1 MQRATSFRLHSRAR
15 HATLFLMRNAWML
28 MIGLLLTAPMSEGLT
43 VTDWHTEPGCVVLH
57 TAEAPAADGVFEL
70 ADGRFGRF
78 LPATRTETEGDTTR
92 VYYDC
97 VPEAKA
103 KDIRAHVVWRYR
115 SAAGNA
121 ASYAEGQEPAFR
133 AVPLSAIPA
142 VGRIRI
148 ACVGDSITHGMGI
161 PNAEDKYPEQLQKL
175 LDDDTRFPAWQMFEV
190 RRFGHSAKTAGRVAP
205 GYWYGEQ
212 IEHAEAL
219 AYQADIY
226 ISNLGINDTNHGTWD
241 AELIERD
248 YAELIEAW
256 RGSQGALVILW
267 NRLCPDFRSYERG
280 LNPANH
286 PGHRADSE
294 EEPDQF
300 FHLLDE
306 RDTHT
311 HRPEMEAIIDRLAVR
326 FNCPTIDM
334 YTPLVNMPALFP
346 RDGLHPDRRGAR
358 VIAWYV
364 KEALIKLCPEEMCS
378 IPGGSTPKHR
388 IRYTSEQK

>member
-1 MQRATSFRLHSRAR
+1 MRS
-15 HATLFLMRNAWML
+15 LFLTMAS
-28 MIGLLLTAPMSEGLT
+28 LLTMFPASHALQ
-43 VTDWHTEPGCVVLH
+43 VTDWHTEKGCVVLH
-57 TAEAPAADGVFEL
+57 TAEAPDADGVFEL
-70 ADGRFGRF
+70 ADDRFGRF
-78 LPATRTETEGDTTR
+78 LPATRTETEGNTTR

-97 VPEAKA
+97 MPAAERLD
-103 KDIRAHVVWRYR
+103 DIRAHVVWRYR
-115 SAAGNA
+115 SAKGNA

-133 AVPLSAIPA
+133 AVPLSEIPA

-161 PNAEDKYPEQLQKL
+161 PNPEDKYPEQLQKL
-175 LDDDTRFPAWQMFEV
+175 LDGDDRFPAQRMFEV

-212 IEHAEAL
+212 QEHADAL

-241 AELIERD
+241 AALIERD

-256 RGSQGALVILW
+256 RGPQGALVILW

-286 PGHRADSE
+286 PGHRADLE
-294 EEPDQF
+294 ELLLADWEKDGKEGEKPKGYY
-300 FHLLDE
+300 HHLDE

-311 HRPEMEAIIDRLAVR
+311 HRPEMEAIIDRLAAR
-326 FNCPTIDM
+326 FHCPTIDM
-334 YTPLVNMPALFP
+334 YSPLVNRPDFFP
-346 RDGLHPDRRGAR
+346 QDGLHPNPLGAGG
-358 VIAWYV
+358 IAWYV
-364 KEALIKLCPEEMCS
+364 KEALFNLCPKEKCNF
-378 IPGGSTPKHR
+378 PGGVAPKQYQRPEH
-388 IRYTSEQK
+388 K

>member
-1 MQRATSFRLHSRAR
+1 MCVYSSCLAHVLWYDGGMKFP
-15 HATLFLMRNAWML
+15 
-28 MIGLLLTAPMSEGLT
+28 LLAMAALLSLAPALSALT
-43 VTDWHTEPGCVVLH
+43 VTDWHTEKGCVVLH
-57 TAEAPAADGVFEL
+57 TTEGPDADGVFEL
-70 ADGRFGRF
+70 ADDRFGRF
-78 LPATRTETEGDTTR
+78 LPATRTETEGNTTR

-97 VPEAKA
+97 MPAAERLD
-103 KDIRAHVVWRYR
+103 DIRAHVVWRYR
-115 SAAGNA
+115 SAKGNA

-133 AVPLSAIPA
+133 AVPLGEIPA

-161 PNAEDKYPEQLQKL
+161 PNPEDKYPEQLQKL
-175 LDDDTRFPAWQMFEV
+175 LDGDYRFPAQRMFEV

-212 IEHAEAL
+212 KEHAEAL

-241 AELIERD
+241 AALIERD

-256 RGSQGALVILW
+256 RGPQGALVILW

-286 PGHRADSE
+286 PGHRADLE
-294 EEPDQF
+294 EQPGEF
-300 FHLLDE
+300 FHHLDE

-311 HRPEMEAIIDRLAVR
+311 HRPEMEAIIDRLAAR
-326 FNCPTIDM
+326 YHCPTIDM
-334 YTPLVNMPALFP
+334 YSPLADRPDFFP
-346 RDGLHPDRRGAR
+346 QDGLHPDPLGAGG
-358 VIAWYV
+358 IAWYV
-364 KEALIKLCPEEMCS
+364 KEALFKLCPRETCNF
-378 IPGGSTPKHR
+378 PGGVAPKQYQLPVR
-388 IRYTSEQK
+388 K

>member
-1 MQRATSFRLHSRAR
+1 MKSPLLAMA
-15 HATLFLMRNAWML
+15 ALFSL
-28 MIGLLLTAPMSEGLT
+28 APALPALT
-43 VTDWHTEPGCVVLH
+43 VTDWHTEEGCVVLH
-57 TAEAPAADGVFEL
+57 TTEAPDADGVFEL
-70 ADGRFGRF
+70 ADERFGRF
-78 LPATRTETEGDTTR
+78 LPATRTETEGNTTR

-103 KDIRAHVVWRYR
+103 EDIRAHVVWRYR
-115 SAAGNA
+115 SEKGNT
-121 ASYAEGQEPAFR
+121 ASYAEGREPAFR

-161 PNAEDKYPEQLQKL
+161 PNPADKYPEQLQKL
-175 LDDDTRFPAWQMFEV
+175 LDGDGRFPALRMFEV

-212 IEHAEAL
+212 VEHAEAL

-241 AELIERD
+241 AALIERD
-248 YAELIEAW
+248 YAELIQAW
-256 RGSQGALVILW
+256 RGPQGALVILW
-267 NRLCPDFRSYERG
+267 NRLCPDFRAYERG

-286 PGHRADSE
+286 PGHRADLE
-294 EEPDQF
+294 EEPDEY
-300 FHLLDE
+300 FHYLDE

-311 HRPEMEAIIDRLAVR
+311 HRPEMESIIDRLAAR

-334 YTPLVNMPALFP
+334 YSEMVNRPDCFP
-346 RDGLHPDRRGAR
+346 KDGLHPDPRGAAL
-358 VIAWYV
+358 IARRV
-364 KEALIKLCPEEMCS
+364 KETLFKLCPEEMCS
-378 IPGGSTPKHR
+378 FPGGSAPKHR
-388 IRYTSEQK
+388 ERNRAETK